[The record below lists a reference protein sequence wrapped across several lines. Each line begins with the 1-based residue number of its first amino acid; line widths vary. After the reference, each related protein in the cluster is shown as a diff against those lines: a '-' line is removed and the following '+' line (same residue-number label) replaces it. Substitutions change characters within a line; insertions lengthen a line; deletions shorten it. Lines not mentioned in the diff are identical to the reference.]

1 MWFNRWNQK
10 FDIGSGMNLH
20 KRLKEYFYPS
30 RLSNNR
36 AINKALSKYGHHS
49 FILMIL
55 YNFNSQVDRN
65 LLLNKEQYYMD
76 LFKPVYNMTKSA
88 FSSEGRILSDE
99 TKKKISLANQGK
111 TRNFSKEHKW
121 NLSQSQLNNKKG
133 NKKMEVYDL
142 NHNLLYIFNSR
153 TEAALFFNIP
163 RNNITRYKNKPFKNQ
178 YIFKFY

>member
-76 LFKPVYNMTKSA
+76 LFKPSYNMTKKA
-88 FSSEGRILSDE
+88 GNTQGFIFSLESRKKMSLARQKRIISEIINIIIKGSKKDLLFILS
-99 TKKKISLANQGK
+99 
-111 TRNFSKEHKW
+111 FSIK
-121 NLSQSQLNNKKG
+121 
-133 NKKMEVYDL
+133 
-142 NHNLLYIFNSR
+142 
-153 TEAALFFNIP
+153 
-163 RNNITRYKNKPFKNQ
+163 
-178 YIFKFY
+178 